1 MPRHNHSRPDDAATA
16 VVIDLFAEKRDRLRR
31 QFDSVHPAL
40 RPEEAQATLATVTSI
55 RGGRRRDASLGD

>member
-1 MPRHNHSRPDDAATA
+1 MPRHNHSRRDDAATA

-40 RPEEAQATLATVTSI
+40 RPEEAQITLATVTPI
-55 RGGRRRDASLGD
+55 RGGRRRRTRRG